1 MQYGIE
7 KKAFYISG
15 FKLIEDIENLIIPNY
30 FEPLIFENKD
40 ILFAYK
46 KVGNIKF
53 NIFKGDGDQDRPNI
67 LRNNDL

>member
-1 MQYGIE
+1 MVL

-46 KVGNIKF
+46 K
-53 NIFKGDGDQDRPNI
+53 
-67 LRNNDL
+67 